1 MAVCLG
7 LVFPPEDYING
18 YFLTSTVTVALAEI
32 GDKTQ
37 LLSLLLAARFQN
49 KIALILGILVA
60 TIINHGL
67 SAWFGDWLSGNF
79 AVEYLPWIV
88 NISFIVVGLWLLI
101 PDKDEEVS
109 HKYDR
114 YGAFL
119 VALILFFI
127 AEIGDKTQIAT
138 VLLGAQYQSVLWVT
152 LGTTVGMLIANVPV
166 IYAGKALLKR
176 IPLNTVRAIAA
187 SVFVL
192 LGIYG
197 LVTI

>member
-1 MAVCLG
+1 M
-7 LVFPPEDYING
+7 DI
-18 YFLTSTVTVALAEI
+18 FLTSTVTVALAEI

-37 LLSLLLAARFQN
+37 LLSLLLAARFHNKIATVTVEVN
-49 KIALILGILVA
+49 KIALILGILAA

-79 AVEYLPWIV
+79 VVEYLPWIV
-88 NISFIVVGLWLLI
+88 NSSFIVVGLWLLI

-109 HKYDR
+109 HKYDC
-114 YGAFL
+114 YGAFV

-152 LGTTVGMLIANVPV
+152 IGTTLGMLIANVPI
-166 IYAGKALLKR
+166 IYVGKALLQR
-176 IPLNTVRAIAA
+176 IPLKTIRAIAA
-187 SVFVL
+187 SVFVI
-192 LGIYG
+192 LGIHG
-197 LVTI
+197 LMTIY

>member
-1 MAVCLG
+1 M
-7 LVFPPEDYING
+7 EI
-18 YFLTSTVTVALAEI
+18 FLTSTVTVALAEI

-37 LLSLLLAARFQN
+37 LLSLLLAARFHN
-49 KIALILGILVA
+49 KIALILGVLVA

-79 AVEYLPWIV
+79 AIEYLPWVV

-101 PDKDEEVS
+101 PDKDEAVS

-119 VALILFFI
+119 VAFVLFFI

-152 LGTTVGMLIANVPV
+152 IGTTVGMLIANVPV
-166 IYAGKALLKR
+166 IYAGNALLKR
-176 IPLNTVRAIAA
+176 IPLNKVRIIAA

-192 LGIYG
+192 LGLYG
-197 LVTI
+197 LTTI

>member
-1 MAVCLG
+1 M
-7 LVFPPEDYING
+7 DI
-18 YFLTSTVTVALAEI
+18 FLTSTVTVALAEI

-37 LLSLLLAARFQN
+37 LLSLLLAARFHN
-49 KIALILGILVA
+49 KIALILGILAA

-67 SAWFGDWLSGNF
+67 SAWFGDWVSGNF
-79 AVEYLPWIV
+79 AVEYLPWVV

-101 PDKDEEVS
+101 PDKDEAVS

-152 LGTTVGMLIANVPV
+152 IGTTLGMLIANVPV

-187 SVFVL
+187 TVFVL
-192 LGIYG
+192 LGVYG
-197 LVTI
+197 LITMV

>member
-1 MAVCLG
+1 M
-7 LVFPPEDYING
+7 EI
-18 YFLTSTVTVALAEI
+18 FLTSTVTVALAEI

-37 LLSLLLAARFQN
+37 LLSLLLAARFHN
-49 KIALILGILVA
+49 KIALILGVLVA

-79 AVEYLPWIV
+79 AVEYLPWVV

-101 PDKDEEVS
+101 PDKDEAVS

-119 VALILFFI
+119 VAFVLFFI

-152 LGTTVGMLIANVPV
+152 IGTTVGMLIANVPV
-166 IYAGKALLKR
+166 IYAGNALLKR
-176 IPLNTVRAIAA
+176 IPLNKVRIIAA

-192 LGIYG
+192 LGLYG
-197 LVTI
+197 IATI